1 MARSQGV
8 VSLREA
14 EEMGPSLSPQPLI
27 LTNLLIPLNLQIR
40 VNFQIWVIVVNLM
53 IVVNT
58 LIPKKSV
65 YSVEFLCIGDF
76 FLHRHPS
83 EFGDETYNSGE
94 SNHCGDS
101 DGFCGSDES
110 D

>member
-1 MARSQGV
+1 
-8 VSLREA
+8 
-14 EEMGPSLSPQPLI
+14 
-27 LTNLLIPLNLQIR
+27 
-40 VNFQIWVIVVNLM
+40 M

-65 YSVEFLCIGDF
+65 YYVEFLCIGDF

-94 SNHCGDS
+94 SNHCVDS
-101 DGFCGSDES
+101 DGFCGSDEF

>member
-1 MARSQGV
+1 
-8 VSLREA
+8 
-14 EEMGPSLSPQPLI
+14 
-27 LTNLLIPLNLQIR
+27 
-40 VNFQIWVIVVNLM
+40 M

-65 YSVEFLCIGDF
+65 YSVEFLYIGDF

-83 EFGDETYNSGE
+83 EYGDHGDSHETYNSGE
-94 SNHCGDS
+94 SNHCVDS
-101 DGFCGSDES
+101 DGFCGSDEF